1 MKIEDLVKG
10 MYVEDTWFSFHDGT
24 YSEPWGKGV
33 VSHITKTRAVVIFEH
48 AEKVVYDKQHVQF
61 LEPCH
66 DTSEF
71 TKI

>member
-10 MYVEDTWFSFHDGT
+10 MYVEDAWFSFHDGI
-24 YSEPWGKGV
+24 YSKPWGKGV
-33 VSHITKTRAVVIFEH
+33 VSYITKTRAVVIFEH

-61 LEPCH
+61 LKPYHNVTE
-66 DTSEF
+66 S